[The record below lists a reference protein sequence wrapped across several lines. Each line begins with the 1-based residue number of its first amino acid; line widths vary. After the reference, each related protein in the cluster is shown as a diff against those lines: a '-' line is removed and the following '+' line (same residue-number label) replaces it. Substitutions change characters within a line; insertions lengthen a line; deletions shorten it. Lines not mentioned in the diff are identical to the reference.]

1 MSTKSI
7 VKFWLFLIF
16 LFSGIILGGLL
27 GELAANVS
35 WLSWLAYGDTFGLK
49 EPFVLDIS
57 ILQLTFSMMIS
68 LNVASIIGMIT
79 AIIIYKK
86 I

>member
-1 MSTKSI
+1 MSDK
-7 VKFWLFLIF
+7 KFWIFLIF

-57 ILQLTFSMMIS
+57 ILQLTFSMMIN
-68 LNVASIIGMIT
+68 LNVASIIGMII